1 MVYLEFHLIWSKS
14 KNFVKEVDRKKVN
27 AKEVNGKEV
36 NKVNNAIVIEFS
48 ITRR

>member
-1 MVYLEFHLIWSKS
+1 MAYPEFHLICSKS
-14 KNFVKEVDRKKVN
+14 KNFDKEVDGKKVN

-36 NKVNNAIVIEFS
+36 NNVNNAIVIEFS